1 VIYLFFPMQVAGL
14 YSSAPVLIATA
25 APLIA
30 MASSLI
36 IADGV
41 QAVMSSAL
49 RGLGD
54 GWVPAAM
61 HMLSYLVIMIPAGW
75 YLTFSLLHGAMG
87 LVEAILIASLIS
99 ASMLTGRF
107 FAFARNSP

>member
-1 VIYLFFPMQVAGL
+1 MQ
-14 YSSAPVLIATA
+14 
-25 APLIA
+25 
-30 MASSLI
+30 
-36 IADGV
+36 
-41 QAVMSSAL
+41 
-49 RGLGD
+49 GLGD